1 MKLVDRL
8 YIDEL
13 VYSETPKPK
22 HQKHMDRED
31 LGVFQG
37 FDVNSYKSTP
47 PPKNS
52 SNETLKEMMAI
63 EKIPGNE
70 SFAKDADKIK
80 DYFKQYLDIHGLKF
94 PKEEISTLLHDSRPI
109 IYNLKY
115 HYNRPRPVQVADALG
130 LKFHE
135 QPLDTSKTPS
145 YPSGH
150 STQGYLIG
158 KYLATVYPKHSDNL
172 MKLADDISNS
182 RLIAKVHFPSDSR
195 FGIQI
200 GLALFNHLKK
210 SFFEVKYDQLS
221 EAITVPIEIGDTVL
235 GGKFKNKK
243 IVVKNIGK
251 NSKGEI
257 TINGKPLL
265 RYRLMKNLDEKSRV
279 ARKKGQ
285 KRKSSKHSDL
295 YTDEDPKGTIHGLGF
310 KDAATAKKGIGI
322 INKVKRP
329 HAHKVQAT
337 LVMQQRAKVAKER
350 AKDPKKKKALGAAYR
365 LWTDKLNSLKKKTK
379 SKK

>member
-1 MKLVDRL
+1 MKLIDRL
-8 YIDEL
+8 YVDAL
-13 VYSETPKPK
+13 VYSEDIDKDHK
-22 HQKHMDRED
+22 KHMDRKD
-31 LGVFQG
+31 LGIFQG
-37 FDVNSYKSTP
+37 FNVNTFMSTP

-52 SNETLKEMMAI
+52 SNETLKEMLFI
-63 EKIPGNE
+63 EKIPDNNN
-70 SFAKDADKIK
+70 FAKKADKIK
-80 DYFKQYLDIHGLKF
+80 DYFKDYLDIYGLKF
-94 PKEEISTLLHDSRPI
+94 PKEEISTLLHDSRPM
-109 IYNLKY
+109 IYQLKY
-115 HYNRPRPVQVADALG
+115 HYNRPRPIQVADALG

-135 QPLDTSKTPS
+135 QPLDTAKTPS

-150 STQGYLIG
+150 STQAYLIG
-158 KYLATVYPKHSDNL
+158 KYLAAIYPKHSNNL

-182 RLIAKVHFPSDSR
+182 RLIAKVHFPSDSK
-195 FGIQI
+195 FGIQL
-200 GLALFNHLKK
+200 GLALFNQLDQ
-210 SFFEVKYDQLS
+210 SFYSVRYDQLS
-221 EAITVPIEIGDTVL
+221 ENITVPIKVGDTVL

-295 YTDEDPKGTIHGLGF
+295 YTDEDPKGTIKGLGF
-310 KDAATAKKGIGI
+310 KDATTAKKGIGI